1 MRYQDRNFQR
11 LQERQKQNPKESK
24 CDFLI
29 RTGREKKHLRFYKET
44 AHNIYDIDSWYCLTE
59 KQRDEIIESKKK
71 IIDTSTRSIYSYFIW
86 TWTPKSPPFFINEKS
101 WIEYVKETYKP
112 DPAEVRAKTLKKIGI

>member
-24 CDFLI
+24 RDFLI

-44 AHNIYDIDSWYCLTE
+44 AQKIYDIDSWYCMTD
-59 KQRDEIIESKKK
+59 KQRDEIIESKKR
-71 IIDTSTRSIYSYFIW
+71 IGYYYV
-86 TWTPKSPPFFINEKS
+86 WTPKFTPFLRNEES

-112 DPAEVRAKTLKKIGI
+112 DPAELRARTLKKIGI